1 MKSTTSDSSTVF
13 RKQITNL
20 AARMRYL
27 TTQTILYP
35 LRNMTAFNKASNNF
49 DTLKNE
55 AKLCCS
61 VMDTAQSIE
70 SEQRAANS
78 TVSMMKEMVDLKDKA
93 TDLINDEPEDLQN
106 PRPPL

>member
-1 MKSTTSDSSTVF
+1 MKSKISDSSTVF

-35 LRNMTAFNKASNNF
+35 LRNMAAFNKASDSF
-49 DTLKNE
+49 DTLKDE

-78 TVSMMKEMVDLKDKA
+78 TISMMKEMVDLKNEA
-93 TDLINDEPEDLQN
+93 TDLINEEPEDPQN
-106 PRPPL
+106 PRPQL